1 MTNVI
6 VDINGKPTTIYYA
19 GSQNDDKAYSLSF
32 TNLKDDGTEYA
43 ITLQNSEETFKLQP
57 LKNNVFVLSNKYT
70 KQPGL
75 INIQVYQKK
84 EGDWVA
90 FSKVLKI
97 MLTPSIQSEAPEPEP
112 TDETVYVVYKEY
124 NDNGYD
130 LTGLGP
136 CIVQNEKTDVNI
148 KIGTNEHTEIDCL
161 GGQYT
166 LIKKVDGSDGIIGYY
181 TDDDGRCN
189 YLEVTDGTIVN
200 GFADGENHWGL
211 LSVSADSKTLTK
223 LDYVNGLSTDVTP
236 SDEKDVTNKKYV
248 DDTNN
253 TNLNSAKNYTD
264 EKISQIVIPSGGL
277 SIKQIWNNQE
287 LHLETADAGVYI
299 VRYYNQDVKIYII
312 DGSKDG
318 YYILGGL
325 IYLYKKLSESENG
338 EYIGYFLGSTSDQK
352 QGLSLFIL
360 KNNNNELNVEMSP
373 TGPISDFV

>member
-6 VDINGKPTTIYYA
+6 IDINGKPSTIYYA

-57 LKNNVFVLSNKYT
+57 LENNAFVLSNKYT
-70 KQPGL
+70 KQSGL
-75 INIQVYQKK
+75 ISIQVYQKK
-84 EGDWVA
+84 EGEWVA
-90 FSKVLKI
+90 FSQVLKI
-97 MLTPSIQSEAPEPEP
+97 MLTPSIQTETPEPEP

-166 LIKKVDGSDGIIGYY
+166 LIKKVDGNDGVIGYY

-189 YLEVTDGTIVN
+189 YLEVTDGTIIN
-200 GFADGENHWGL
+200 GFADGVNHWGL
-211 LSVSADSKTLTK
+211 LSVSADNKTLTK
-223 LDYVNGLSTDVTP
+223 LEYVNGLTTDVTP

-253 TNLNSAKNYTD
+253 TNLNSAKSYTD

-277 SIKQIWNNQE
+277 NLIIIGEQILELGNKQ
-287 LHLETADAGVYI
+287 AGVYLI
-299 VRYYNQDVKIYII
+299 SYGNNQDVKVFPDTYSKGGFYIF
-312 DGSKDG
+312 
-318 YYILGGL
+318 GGL
-325 IYLYKKLSESENG
+325 IYLFKSIENSETNDV
-338 EYIGYFLGSTSDQK
+338 IGYFYGSTDLNN
-352 QGLSLFIL
+352 GLNLYFIKNINNSMTFEKSNNGPLSNFL
-360 KNNNNELNVEMSP
+360 K
-373 TGPISDFV
+373 